1 LGPWSDAVLAEAKR
15 NHRFV
20 LLDLEAVWRRRCHVM
35 DANTYS
41 DPQVIE
47 LLRTHYITIKVDQD
61 SRLALS
67 NLYEDYGW
75 PADRVAK
82 LLRVH

>member
-1 LGPWSDAVLAEAKR
+1 
-15 NHRFV
+15 
-20 LLDLEAVWRRRCHVM
+20 VWRHRCHVM

-75 PADRVAK
+75 SADRVAK
-82 LLRVH
+82 LLSVH